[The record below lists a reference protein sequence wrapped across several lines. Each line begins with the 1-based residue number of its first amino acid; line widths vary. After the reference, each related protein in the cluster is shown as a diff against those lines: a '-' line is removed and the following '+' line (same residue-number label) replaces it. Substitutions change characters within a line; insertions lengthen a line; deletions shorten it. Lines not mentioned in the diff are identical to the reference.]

1 MSNKTTRRSWMRLR
15 AIPPIPFLIW
25 VVGPAETYAT
35 SNLWATT
42 PWAWTDRR
50 NSWPRR
56 TVNRLPTGFFRRC
69 MVAVARAVGVL
80 VYTLGEA
87 ARASGKSKSTIAK
100 AIKTGRLSALRGDEG
115 SYQIDPAE
123 LHRVYP
129 VTGATNGSG
138 ARSDAGSVDGA
149 LDAGAPGELAK
160 WRALAIEREETIR
173 DLRTRLDAAAEDLR
187 QEAEERRRVQ
197 ERL

>member
-1 MSNKTTRRSWMRLR
+1 
-15 AIPPIPFLIW
+15 
-25 VVGPAETYAT
+25 
-35 SNLWATT
+35 
-42 PWAWTDRR
+42 
-50 NSWPRR
+50 
-56 TVNRLPTGFFRRC
+56 

-197 ERL
+197 ERLTGLLTHRQAGSVPSVPKGSIAADGMDASSSEAIWFKR